1 MKKEDIHLRWNKYT
15 LSTTTQAVDLISY
28 TLGEMGIEG
37 IEIQDKVP
45 LSEEDKKKMFIDIL
59 PDLGPDDGKA
69 LVSFYIDPSQDHED
83 TIQRVLNEIYG
94 LRDFVD
100 IGEATITKSQTADE
114 DWMNNWKKYWKPFK
128 VDDAIIIK
136 PTWETVDDVPEGTL
150 VVELDPGTSFG
161 TGMHH
166 TTRLCIT
173 QIKKYLQPEY
183 KLLDVGC
190 GSGILTIISMLL
202 GCREATATDIDPH
215 AVDAAVENA
224 KGNHLDMSRCR
235 FLCGDVISDNEFCET
250 VDMGQYDMVVANIL
264 ADVIIPLSKVLRE
277 HMKPGAL
284 FVSSGIIDMKEE
296 AVRQALLENGFE
308 IVEVTYSGEWV
319 SFTVR
324 A

>member
-1 MKKEDIHLRWNKYT
+1 MRWNKYT

-37 IEIQDKVP
+37 VEIQDKVP